1 MQPSKHN
8 ILTKIH
14 GDERWLLANLLSG
27 EADVLEPAIGERLSR
42 GEISA
47 LADDAQAT
55 ELAAKGYLVDPD
67 EEQRRY
73 RKAYL
78 DFLETRT
85 TDEVQLF
92 YAPTYACNFGCS
104 YCFQDEYAPP
114 PAAETADAA
123 GPGEA
128 ALAAFFA
135 YVDATFR
142 DRKKYVTLF
151 GGEPLLS
158 SPSARR
164 MVDAIVAG
172 TVERGLDLAVVTNGY
187 NLASYVPALQKGRIR
202 EVQVTLDGTEKV
214 HDARRYLKGGGET
227 FQRVVEGVDA
237 ALAAGLAVNLRA
249 VLDRDN
255 VESFGELAHF
265 AIERGWTKHPGFKTQ
280 IGRNYELHHC
290 QSERS
295 RLYTRVSLY
304 EDLHR
309 LVERDPAILEFHK
322 PAFSIAKFLFERG
335 ELPDPLFD
343 ACPACKTEWAFDYTG
358 RIYPCTANVGK
369 SGEAVGTFWPE
380 VKLDASL
387 VEPWEERDVLGMK
400 SCLGCSVQLACGGGC
415 GAVAKNRDG
424 TVDAPDCRPV
434 KELLSLG
441 CSVYGKDALAPSPAP
456 AE

>member
-1 MQPSKHN
+1 MQLSKHN

-27 EADVLEPAIGERLSR
+27 EADVLEPAVGERLSR
-42 GEISA
+42 GEIAPDVSEG
-47 LADDAQAT
+47 

-73 RKAYL
+73 RAAYL
-78 DFLETRT
+78 AFLETRA

-92 YAPTYACNFGCS
+92 YAPTYACNFGCA

-114 PAAETADAA
+114 PGGD
-123 GPGEA
+123 GDA

-135 YVDATFR
+135 YVDATFH

-164 MVDAIVAG
+164 LVEAIVAG
-172 TVERGLDLAVVTNGY
+172 TAERGLDLAVVTNGY
-187 NLASYVPALQKGRIR
+187 HLASYVPLLLKGRIR

-255 VESFGELAHF
+255 VESFGELARF
-265 AIERGWTKHPGFKTQ
+265 AIARGWTKRAGFKTQ

-304 EDLHR
+304 EDLRR
-309 LVERDPAILEFHK
+309 LVEADPAILEFHK
-322 PAFSIAKFLFERG
+322 PAFSISKFLFERG
-335 ELPDPLFD
+335 QLPDPLFD

-369 SGEAVGTFWPE
+369 AGEAVGTFWPE
-380 VKLDASL
+380 VKLDGSL
-387 VEPWEERDVLGMK
+387 VEPWEERDVLGMS
-400 SCLGCSVQLACGGGC
+400 SCQGCAVQLACGGGC
-415 GAVAKNRDG
+415 GAVSKNRDG

-434 KELLSLG
+434 RELLSLG
-441 CSVYGKDALAPSPAP
+441 CAVYGKEALAAP
-456 AE
+456 EE